1 MSREAYLAKRVTD
14 QDATMRFTPSVAVT
28 AGEVVKVDISATRCI
43 AGVSLE
49 DVAANATGTMD
60 IKNIY
65 DFPCGAA
72 QTFAE
77 GAQVFWDH
85 EGSKAIPQASAN
97 GADDF
102 ELGTC
107 QQARATTDKAFVRVR
122 LNAGPSQF
130 VRNSSSSSSSSH

>member
-65 DFPCGAA
+65 DFPCASN
-72 QTFAE
+72 QTFAA
-77 GAQVFWDH
+77 GAQVFWDN

-97 GADDF
+97 GLDDF

-107 QQARATTDKAFVRVR
+107 QQARATTDTAFVRVR
-122 LNAGPSQF
+122 LNAGPSQY
-130 VRNSSSSSSSSH
+130 VRNSSSSSS